1 MNIAREIQKNG
12 IKFIQEQTIEN
23 NLLLVKVLTFGIIYT
38 TELKNIG
45 SYMVFKKNVKTY
57 FISHQSAN

>member
-1 MNIAREIQKNG
+1 M
-12 IKFIQEQTIEN
+12 QEQTIEN
-23 NLLLVKVLTFGIIYT
+23 NLLLVKVLTFGIIFF
-38 TELKNIG
+38 NIG